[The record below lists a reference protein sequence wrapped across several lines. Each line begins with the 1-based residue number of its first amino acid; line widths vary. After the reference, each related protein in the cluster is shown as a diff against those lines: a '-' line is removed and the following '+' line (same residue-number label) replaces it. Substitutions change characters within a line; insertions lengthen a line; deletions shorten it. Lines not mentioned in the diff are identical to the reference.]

1 MSRFVVCSS
10 DVAVSVLSVSE
21 FISVEGLA
29 LVPKSKRQM
38 RFYEDERP
46 FAVQIFGG
54 QPERMRMAAE
64 MAEEI
69 GADILD
75 VNCGCPAPKV
85 VKHGGGSGLLKDHSR
100 LETILKEIKKAI
112 KIPLTVKIRAGFY
125 DHTINAVDTAKLAE
139 ACGAEHIA
147 LHGRTKEQ
155 GYRGLANWDLVKQ
168 VKEVVTVPVS
178 GSGDVT
184 TIEGAFAKFRETGC
198 DGVLI
203 GRGAMAN
210 PWIFRQIEDAMH
222 QREIFEPTL
231 ADKRAI
237 LHERF
242 DLLRE
247 DMPGTPAINRMKQL
261 AGQFTRGL
269 QGGALFR
276 TSIYHSHSVEEV
288 LDRIEEYFDA
298 VESGRP
304 YYGEA
309 GVPIED
315 GPELILLR
323 DRQPRITQFFVR
335 LSRCRQ
341 FSWTIAGIQLYRL
354 RVSLVA
360 ESVYSYHDLLIVSRF
375 FISLLFR
382 VFRCLFQLLFRRR
395 GLDGWLSP
403 RSHQPQSLNQLAFL
417 SFGKVIKFYIERIQ
431 DLFEFLLCI

>member
-1 MSRFVVCSS
+1 MNS
-10 DVAVSVLSVSE
+10 DIKPFKIRDVEINPPLILSPMAGVTDVSFRRLLKRRGGVGLSVSE
-21 FISVEGLA
+21 FISVEGLTRSN
-29 LVPKSKRQM
+29 PKSKRQM
-38 RFYEDERP
+38 RFYADERP

-54 QPERMRMAAE
+54 QPERMRMAAQ
-64 MAEEI
+64 MAEEV

-85 VKHGGGSGLLKDHSR
+85 VKHGGGSGLLKDHTR
-100 LETILKEIKKAI
+100 LESILTEIKKAI
-112 KIPLTVKIRAGFY
+112 TIPLTVKIRAGFY
-125 DHTINAVDTAKLAE
+125 DHTINAVETAKLAE

-168 VKEVVTVPVS
+168 VKEVVKVPVS

-210 PWIFRQIEDAMH
+210 PWIFRQIEDAIH
-222 QREIFEPTL
+222 GRSIFEPTL

-237 LHERF
+237 LHEYF
-242 DLLRE
+242 DMLRE
-247 DMPGTPAINRMKQL
+247 DMPETPAINRMKQL

-288 LDRIEEYFDA
+288 LNRIEEYFEA
-298 VESGRP
+298 IESGRP

-309 GVPIED
+309 GAPIEEA
-315 GPELILLR
+315 PEL
-323 DRQPRITQFFVR
+323 D
-335 LSRCRQ
+335 SCEAA
-341 FSWTIAGIQLYRL
+341 S
-354 RVSLVA
+354 VA
-360 ESVYSYHDLLIVSRF
+360 
-375 FISLLFR
+375 
-382 VFRCLFQLLFRRR
+382 
-395 GLDGWLSP
+395 
-403 RSHQPQSLNQLAFL
+403 
-417 SFGKVIKFYIERIQ
+417 
-431 DLFEFLLCI
+431 

>member
-1 MSRFVVCSS
+1 MTPEIKPFKIRAVEINPPLVLSPMAGVT
-10 DVAVSVLSVSE
+10 DVSFRRLLKRRGGVGLSVSE
-21 FISVEGLA
+21 FISVEGLTRNN
-29 LVPKSKRQM
+29 PKSKRQM

-54 QPERMRMAAE
+54 QVERMCMAAE
-64 MAEEI
+64 MAQEV

-100 LETILKEIKKAI
+100 LENILKSIKKVI
-112 KIPLTVKIRAGFY
+112 TIPLTVKIRAGFY
-125 DHTINAVDTAKLAE
+125 DHTINAVETAKLAE
-139 ACGAEHIA
+139 DCGVEHIA

-155 GYRGLANWDLVKQ
+155 GYRGFANWDLVKQ
-168 VKEVVTVPVS
+168 VKDVVSVPVS

-222 QREIFEPTL
+222 GRPIFAPTL

-237 LHERF
+237 LHEYF
-242 DLLRE
+242 DMLRE
-247 DMPGTPAINRMKQL
+247 DMPETPAINRMKQL

-276 TSIYHSHSVEEV
+276 TSIYHSHTVEEV
-288 LDRIEEYFDA
+288 LDRIEEYFEA
-298 VESGRP
+298 IESGRP

-309 GVPIED
+309 GAPIVEA
-315 GPELILLR
+315 PEL
-323 DRQPRITQFFVR
+323 DSCEV
-335 LSRCRQ
+335 
-341 FSWTIAGIQLYRL
+341 
-354 RVSLVA
+354 
-360 ESVYSYHDLLIVSRF
+360 
-375 FISLLFR
+375 
-382 VFRCLFQLLFRRR
+382 
-395 GLDGWLSP
+395 
-403 RSHQPQSLNQLAFL
+403 LAA
-417 SFGKVIKFYIERIQ
+417 
-431 DLFEFLLCI
+431 D